1 MKHKKNLHL
10 LCLNRVY
17 DEEYDCYK
25 EHEGK
30 AILDEYVRLVHE
42 VPFDIAVPKETPER
56 ADVCLEQIILVVR
69 TSFFGEIK
77 DARQSKYRGS
87 RVRFLLNSFI

>member
-10 LCLNRVY
+10 LCLNCVY
-17 DEEYDCYK
+17 DEEYDCHK

-77 DARQSKYRGS
+77 DARQSKFWGS